1 MGKDGWP
8 ALISIHEKLVIK
20 LRAHRIRRR
29 DGGSPLGAKNI
40 LMKVQGRPFERKRGD
55 FMEID
60 EVPLDDLMDW
70 RPTISVPPP
79 PPPPSTTIPGGQGKD
94 KLTVANVALLSGGDD
109 DKRDEDPET
118 RTASLD
124 SDMTF
129 NPEKVREERRRRRR
143 RRGLDGIIDQF

>member
-8 ALISIHEKLVIK
+8 APISIHEKLVIK

-29 DGGSPLGAKNI
+29 DGGAPLGAKNI
-40 LMKVQGRPFERKRGD
+40 LMKVQGKPFELKRRD
-55 FMEID
+55 CMEID

-79 PPPPSTTIPGGQGKD
+79 PPSTVPGGQGRD
-94 KLTVANVALLSGGDD
+94 KLTVANVALLSGGND

-129 NPEKVREERRRRRR
+129 NPERVRKERRRRRALR
-143 RRGLDGIIDQF
+143 AKKAAAAAAARA